1 MQQIKQII
9 VKNVIELNELIKEE
23 CMLRGYS
30 HKTIICYQ
38 SQTKIFLS
46 YSDNKLKQEYTKK
59 FISYLRNKG
68 YKITSTNNAI
78 SALKFVFKECLK
90 QKIISDFPSK
100 AKIPS
105 TMPQVLNREK
115 ILQMIN
121 TVKRTTKE
129 YTLKHRLIIEMI
141 YSSGLR
147 LSELINLK
155 VGNIDFYHKRI
166 FVREG
171 KGAKDRITIVSEMAL
186 KDIQEYIKVRRH
198 QSNPYL
204 FDKGT
209 AYHISGR
216 TVWKVLQRQAR
227 ECCIAQNV
235 HPHLLRDSFATH
247 LLESGVDSR
256 YIQRLLGHARL
267 ETTTKYTRVADV
279 NLMAIKS
286 PLDLPT

>member
-1 MQQIKQII
+1 MKMEQQIII
-9 VKNVIELNELIKEE
+9 SKKEELRSLIRDE

-30 HKTIICYQ
+30 NQTIKCYIAW
-38 SQTKIFLS
+38 SNMFLRFS
-46 YSDNKLKQEYTKK
+46 RNRLKQEFVKP
-59 FISYLRNKG
+59 FIKGLRNRG

-78 SALKFVFKECLK
+78 SALRFIFKECLN
-90 QKIISDFPSK
+90 QEIIQNFPAK

-105 TMPQVLNREK
+105 TMPMVLNRDK

-121 TVKRTTKE
+121 TVQRTTKE
-129 YTLKHRLIIEMI
+129 YTLKHKLVIELL

-155 VGNIDFYHKRI
+155 VGNIDFYHKKI

-171 KGAKDRITIVSEMAL
+171 KGAKDRITIVSEKAL
-186 KDIQEYIKVRRH
+186 KDIQEFIKIRKH

-204 FDKGT
+204 FDKGNN
-209 AYHISGR
+209 YHISGR
-216 TVWKVLQRQAR
+216 TVWKVLQRQAK
-227 ECCIAQNV
+227 ECNIAQNV

-279 NLMAIKS
+279 NLMSIKS
-286 PLDLPT
+286 PLDLPI